1 MTGEMV
7 AFYALAFMLVG
18 ASIMAVS
25 VRNIFHAAIYLILA
39 LFAVAGLFIL
49 LHAEFLAAVQVLV
62 YVGAVAVL
70 VIFAVMLTT
79 RLTDIRVRAQNE
91 QVGVGIVVSGMLFVA
106 MIVAIWSTTWPQLDA
121 PMATDNVR
129 ALGRLLMTRF
139 VLPFEI
145 VSVLLLAAMIGAIVI
160 AAKEKR
166 KEDPT

>member
-1 MTGEMV
+1 MSGEMV
-7 AFYALAFMLVG
+7 AFYALAFLLVG
-18 ASIMAVS
+18 ASILAVS

-39 LFAVAGLFIL
+39 LFSVAGLFIL
-49 LHAEFLAAVQVLV
+49 LHAEFLAAVQVLI

-70 VIFAVMLTT
+70 IIFAVMLTT

-91 QVGVGIVVSGMLFVA
+91 QVGVGLVISGMLFVA
-106 MIVAIWSTTWPQLDA
+106 MTVAIWSTKWPVSDL
-121 PMATDNVR
+121 PMASDNVR

-160 AAKEKR
+160 AAKEER
-166 KEDPT
+166 GEDAA